1 MNCDKCVDDISK
13 KNIIIKKKKEEIQ
26 KAGEELKKAKLHYK
40 KCVDESKKK
49 QIEKSS
55 VKKCP
60 PNKIINPK
68 TNRCIN
74 ANGALAKKLKLNK
87 VQGKVASK
95 PVSKKPPT
103 ATKREPPT
111 ATKKPSTATKKGPS
125 STSYSPSIN
134 KTMLSS
140 RNTEKD
146 RHIFRCKMDEIN
158 VKKEHKQK
166 KRVFDSDDYDC
177 YKWNTQEAQNVML
190 KNLRSR
196 RYINPENVVGPK
208 QTNNNCWLNTFFM
221 SFFISDKGRKFT
233 KYLRHAMIT
242 GILPNG
248 KKLIKSL
255 HKGFF
260 ILNKAIDA
268 FLIGK
273 DESSSFAY
281 NFNTIKIIKLL
292 GKKIKY
298 RKPGEYGHP
307 LDYFYAITNY
317 LNTSDL
323 VEYKVYFPTDV
334 RDLVENADSEWINY
348 DIRELP
354 HVFLLNINSAWNG
367 RPYYDHQKDI
377 PLKKEYTFTQKNKKY
392 KYKLDS
398 IVSRDSTN
406 HHFVSFIKLNDKE
419 YIFDGA
425 IMDRTNSAYPKN
437 WSSDFFSKKNIKV
450 DNLTYNMKHYNM
462 LFYYRVK

>member
-1 MNCDKCVDDISK
+1 MNCDKYVDNIS
-13 KNIIIKKKKEEIQ
+13 KKKEEIQ
-26 KAGEELKKAKLHYK
+26 KAEEELKKAKLNYK
-40 KCVDESKKK
+40 KCVDDSKKK
-49 QIEKSS
+49 QIKKSN

-87 VQGKVASK
+87 EKKKEKKIVVSK
-95 PVSKKPPT
+95 P
-103 ATKREPPT
+103 
-111 ATKKPSTATKKGPS
+111 ATKKPAVVKKPATKKGS
-125 STSYSPSIN
+125 SSSSSKSSYSPSIN
-134 KTMLSS
+134 KKMLSS

-146 RHIFRCKMDEIN
+146 RHVFRCKMDEIN

-196 RYINPENVVGPK
+196 RYINPKNVVGPK

-248 KKLIKSL
+248 KKIIKSL
-255 HKGFF
+255 HRGFF

-307 LDYFYAITNY
+307 LDYFYTITNY

-334 RDLVENADSEWINY
+334 RDLVENADSEWIND

-398 IVSRDSTN
+398 IVARDSTN
-406 HHFVSFIKLNDKE
+406 HHFVSFIKLNNKE

-450 DNLTYNMKHYNM
+450 GNLTYNMKHYNM

>member
-1 MNCDKCVDDISK
+1 MKCDKYLSDISK
-13 KNIIIKKKKEEIQ
+13 KHEIIKKIKADIKKETS
-26 KAGEELKKAKLHYK
+26 ELEKVNLHYK
-40 KCVDESKKK
+40 KCVEESNKK
-49 QIEKSS
+49 SA
-55 VKKCP
+55 KKVCP
-60 PNKIINPK
+60 PNKVLNPN
-68 TNRCIN
+68 TNRCID

-87 VQGKVASK
+87 VSK
-95 PVSKKPPT
+95 PAAKPAAKKPV
-103 ATKREPPT
+103 A
-111 ATKKPSTATKKGPS
+111 AKKPAVSES
-125 STSYSPSIN
+125 SNSSYSPSIN
-134 KTMLSS
+134 KAMLSS

-158 VKKEHKQK
+158 VKKDHKQK

-177 YKWNTQEAQNVML
+177 YKWNTQEAQKVML

-273 DESSSFAY
+273 DGSTCFAY
-281 NFNTIKIIKLL
+281 NFDTIKIIKLL
-292 GKKIKY
+292 SKKIKY
-298 RKPGEYGHP
+298 RKPGEYGNP
-307 LDYFYAITNY
+307 LDYFYTITNY
-317 LNTSDL
+317 LNMSDL

-334 RDLVENADSEWINY
+334 RDLVNNADSEWIN
-348 DIRELP
+348 DNIRELP
-354 HVFLLNINSAWNG
+354 HVFLLNINSAWNK
-367 RPYYDHQKDI
+367 RPYYDHQNGI

-450 DNLTYNMKHYNM
+450 GKRTYNMKHYNM